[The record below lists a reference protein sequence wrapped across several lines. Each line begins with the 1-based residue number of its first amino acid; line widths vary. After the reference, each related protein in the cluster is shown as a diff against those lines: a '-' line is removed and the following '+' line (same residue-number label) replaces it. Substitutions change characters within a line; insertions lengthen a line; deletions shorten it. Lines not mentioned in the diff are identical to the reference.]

1 MLIVLAA
8 VALHNYLRTKSVE
21 YSQAVVDS
29 ETEAHELVPGE
40 WGHNPNAQLPSVC
53 LQGSN
58 RSSSQAREIREEFLD
73 YFITNGQVDWQWD
86 MI

>member
-1 MLIVLAA
+1 MA
-8 VALHNYLRTKSVE
+8 
-21 YSQAVVDS
+21 DS
-29 ETEAHELVPGE
+29 ETAAHELLPGE
-40 WGHNPNAQLPSVC
+40 WRHDPNAQLPSVC

-58 RSSSQAREIREEFLD
+58 RSSTQAREIREEFLD